1 MEIRQLQHLVA
12 LAEEGTFTAAA
23 RRERIVQSGLSSSIQ
38 ALERDVEAVLYVRGS
53 RPVRL
58 TPAGEALLEPARA
71 ALADVER
78 ARRRVQDASGTLDG
92 PLRVGLTDVGVLES
106 ACPFV
111 KWLAGFVGAHPG
123 VVVHATQPEA
133 DAALA
138 QVASGALDCAV
149 VAAAPVRAPGV
160 RMRTLAS
167 ESLVLVC
174 SAAHDL
180 ARRDRVALTDIVD
193 ESFVDLRP
201 DAAGRRSRDAFFADR
216 GVSRRVTCEVSDLTM
231 VRELVAA
238 GLGVGFLPAPI
249 AADQRL
255 ATVRLAEPVPE
266 QSVCLVL
273 PTAARTSPSA
283 RALDRY
289 VSERL
294 DEASGTARPSRI
306 SVEI

>member
-12 LAEEGTFTAAA
+12 LAEEGSFTAAA

-38 ALERDVEAVLYVRGS
+38 ALERDLDAVLYVRGS

-78 ARRRVQDASGTLDG
+78 ARRRVQEATGMLSG
-92 PLRVGLTDVGVLES
+92 PLRVGLTDVGVLER

-111 KWLAGFVGAHPG
+111 GWLAGFVAAHPD
-123 VVVHATQPEA
+123 VVVHATQP
-133 DAALA
+133 DAEQAIA
-138 QVASGALDCAV
+138 QVAAGALDCAV
-149 VAAAPVRAPGV
+149 VATAQFTAPGV
-160 RMRTLAS
+160 RVRTLAS
-167 ESLVLVC
+167 EPVVLVC
-174 SAAHDL
+174 STEHDL
-180 ARRDRVALTDIVD
+180 ARRDRVALADILD
-193 ESFVDLRP
+193 EPFVDLRP
-201 DAAGRRSRDAFFADR
+201 DAVGRASRDAFFADR
-216 GVSRRVTCEVSDLTM
+216 GASRRVTCEVSDLTM

-238 GLGVGFLPAPI
+238 GLGIGFLPAPI
-249 AADQRL
+249 AADRRL
-255 ATVRLAEPVPE
+255 VPVRLAQPIPD
-266 QSVCLVL
+266 QTVCLVL
-273 PTAARTSPSA
+273 PAVSRISPSA

-294 DEASGTARPSRI
+294 DEASGTASPSRI